1 MYAQL
6 YSELSGV
13 KGIFKTKKKYR
24 QKEFHR
30 IKPDCR

>member
-13 KGIFKTKKKYR
+13 KGIFKTKKYR